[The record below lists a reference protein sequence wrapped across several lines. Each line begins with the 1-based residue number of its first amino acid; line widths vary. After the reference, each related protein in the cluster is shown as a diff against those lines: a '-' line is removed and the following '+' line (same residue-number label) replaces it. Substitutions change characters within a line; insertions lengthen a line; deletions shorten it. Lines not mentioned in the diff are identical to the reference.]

1 MKCFFFLSL
10 SLCEYS
16 HVAIDP
22 LNGLID
28 ILWLIWCH
36 VGADVVSVYLKAAD
50 LLQNISIFT
59 KPLTPKGF
67 FFFFCNKV
75 IESDGAILQS
85 EKCLE

>member
-1 MKCFFFLSL
+1 M
-10 SLCEYS
+10 
-16 HVAIDP
+16 AIDL

-59 KPLTPKGF
+59 KPLTPKVPF
-67 FFFFCNKV
+67 SCYKV
-75 IESDGAILQS
+75 IESDGEILS
-85 EKCLE
+85 FEKCLESNVNIRI